1 MIYTLTL
8 NPSIDYHIRLHS
20 FSEGVINPVTEEWKD
35 AGGKGIN
42 VSKVLNVLGM
52 DSMALGFIGGFTG
65 AFIQQQVET
74 LGISHQFIAVSGDS
88 RINVK
93 MKAATETEFTG
104 ISPIISSEA
113 MDQLMDQ
120 IRTLDHA
127 DFLVLAGSV
136 PASLPPDIYQMI
148 MHEVKGKGVRVFL
161 DAKGKALEQS
171 LASRPFLIK
180 PNHHELGELFATTI
194 ETPEQAVH
202 YGREAVNRGAQ
213 NVIVSLAGKGAVFI
227 NQEVAYVAEIPPTR
241 PVNSI
246 GAGDSMVAGFLYAYV
261 KDFEIK
267 EAFRYA
273 VAAGSTTALSQG
285 FCTPEKIHAF
295 IPSITINLI

>member
-8 NPSIDYHIRLHS
+8 NPSIDYHIRLHA

-74 LGISHQFIAVSGDS
+74 LGITHQFITVPGDS

-93 MKAATETEFTG
+93 MKAATETEITG
-104 ISPIISSEA
+104 ISPAISSNA
-113 MDQLMDQ
+113 LDQLMGQ
-120 IRTLDHA
+120 IRNLDQT

-136 PASLPPDIYQMI
+136 PPSLPPDIYQM
-148 MHEVKGKGVRVFL
+148 MMNEVKGKGVRVFL

-180 PNHHELGELFATTI
+180 PNHHELGELFGTTI

-202 YGREAVNRGAQ
+202 YGREAVKRGAQ

-227 NQEVAYVAEIPPTR
+227 NEEVAFVAEIPATR

-261 KDFEIK
+261 KDYEIK

-285 FCTPEKIHAF
+285 FCTPEKINAF